1 MPPGILCW
9 IYEYLIN
16 TNMSER
22 LLFKMSWTRS
32 TNISCVMF
40 VLCCVMFV
48 SLMDT
53 EASCFLGHCWPSWST
68 ALMFYGFCHVANT
81 SVLHVSTISLELSI
95 QSVLLHVTLV
105 IEELLGVE
113 VHILLSC
120 HAFWSHKVVLSGLK
134 IRPVH
139 LADAMFSSLSRLQR
153 SVLSFLSLLKF
164 FPQVKIMRKLTVIC
178 SLVLLLH
185 TGARLFFRLWKISDW
200 QNKTN

>member
-1 MPPGILCW
+1 MKGC
-9 IYEYLIN
+9 YLKWVGPDPL
-16 TNMSER
+16 T
-22 LLFKMSWTRS
+22 L
-32 TNISCVMF
+32 V
-40 VLCCVMFV
+40 VLCLCLWWIQKLPV
-48 SLMDT
+48 SLGIV
-53 EASCFLGHCWPSWST
+53 GHLSSWST
-68 ALMFYGFCHVANT
+68 AFMFYGFCHVANT